1 MKNGWLLQ
9 CLLVQGWLVGVL
21 ILVLGVAQGALAAH
35 SLAPVWKAEGLAVP
49 ESVIYINDPKE
60 PYLLVSLI
68 DGEPATADQQG
79 GIAKLSVEGV
89 ILDPNWIT
97 GLNAPKGMG
106 TDGKFLYVADITELV
121 VIDLKKKKVV
131 KKIPVPDSSFLNDV
145 TVNSSGLV
153 FVSDSQLN
161 KIYMLEGKQVSVY
174 LENVTSPN
182 GLFALGKSLV
192 VGAANRLVLYDQG
205 KPLTM
210 AKGFAGNLDGV
221 VMTVPGEFIVSCW
234 AGMIYYVNAD
244 GSVELLLDSRAQQV
258 NTADLGYDPTNRWVL
273 VPNFLKNSVTAYQLK

>member
-1 MKNGWLLQ
+1 MKSG
-9 CLLVQGWLVGVL
+9 LLVFGLFS
-21 ILVLGVAQGALAAH
+21 IALGMAQGALAAH
-35 SLAPVWKAEGLAVP
+35 SLVQVWKTEGLAVP

-68 DGEPATADQQG
+68 DGEPATTDEQG
-79 GIAKLSVEGV
+79 GIAKLSVDGS
-89 ILDPNWIT
+89 ILDPEWIT

-106 TDGKFLYVADITELV
+106 TDGKFLYVADITELI

-131 KKIPVPDSSFLNDV
+131 KKIPVPDAMFLNDV

-153 FVSDSQLN
+153 FISDSQAN
-161 KIYMLEGKQVSVY
+161 KIYMLEGKKVSVY
-174 LENVTSPN
+174 AENVNSPN

-192 VGAANRLVLYDQG
+192 VGAANQLLVYDQG

-210 AKGFAGNLDGV
+210 AKGFAQNLDGV

-244 GSVELLLDSRAQQV
+244 GSIELLLDSRAQQV
-258 NTADLGYDPTNRWVL
+258 NTADLGYDPTNRWVF
-273 VPNFLKNSVTAYQLK
+273 VPNFFKNTVTAYQLK